1 MEPVRSWGPAQAA
14 AWLRGLD
21 TAVQGYPFEAWGLS
35 GPDLLGLDVGVLEA
49 LGVWPLGHQ
58 ELLLEAVEQLRN
70 LDTGLESTSLRTLTE
85 RLQELAQGI
94 QSLVQEGLSA
104 GDAPQP
110 PSLTLLARVIDLVG
124 AAKELFS
131 WLNRSGVGEGTPGCR
146 VPPTLGAEFCLPPR
160 YLFST
165 LNDFSASRDIILLCA
180 QLAETLQA
188 ARGAARAPLTPRC
201 HLQCQHIVGICESIV
216 GCSPPALL
224 DRRAVLQHV
233 RLELPP
239 GPQGSPPME
248 GGREP
253 RTGHPTVPLPP
264 AQALAAHGDHI
275 LPGDEIV
282 QVNEQV
288 VVGWTPISLARKLL
302 EKGNTVTLVLKKIP
316 LDLPG
321 SPPSPRQQVSD
332 PSAPSPAQVPGLSW
346 ELGRNAQS
354 QASPIPLEIPKALG
368 SVDRGPL
375 QRSGRFGAQGSR
387 FSPSIVADLD
397 SGPDSTPDPVT
408 DEEEEEVEQDLRLPG
423 AAVEELP
430 GLSGRG
436 RMRAEGVQGRS
447 SSPQAMRV
455 LLSVHTAL
463 LAVHRCCRGGAGPC
477 QAVLD
482 GAGGCPGGSLLAL
495 PSPDTPNAVVAGV
508 ATRLSRRRVSCRDL
522 GRVDCDGWLLKKKD
536 HVGFM
541 AQKWKRCWFVLKGHT
556 LYWYNHPND
565 ERAAGLINVATYNLE
580 STREQKK
587 KYVFQ
592 LCHQTYKPFV
602 FAAETL
608 ADLSMWVSRLVTAK
622 TKYTLAHQ
630 AVPDKEE
637 DCYSETEA
645 EDPDDESPKHGS
657 DSVSG
662 RGGHPGDR
670 GTEVP
675 CLTSCP
681 RVSTSQGRGCR
692 TPQRR
697 RSSPQPAAQPAAP
710 RAAPG
715 PAPPWVGAGSFPI
728 PATPPSP
735 ASGAG
740 SHTGE
745 PCGVSGLPSCSS
757 DPCPC
762 PDPAGE
768 DLESLMQCLR
778 QGGVSLM
785 GQRRFLTQEQC
796 RKSFL
801 RRNKNPHINERVH
814 AVRALQSTLKAK
826 LAELQA
832 LEQLLGE
839 AAVTSD
845 TFRRWKEEHQEL
857 YQELREGWAGRQGH
871 GHDQGDAGDQ
881 HKEAAEP

>member
-1 MEPVRSWGPAQAA
+1 MEPVRCWGPAQAA

-21 TAVQGYPFEAWGLS
+21 AAVQGYPFEAWGLS
-35 GPDLLGLDVGVLEA
+35 GPELLGLDAPALEA
-49 LGVWPLGHQ
+49 LGVWPVGHQ
-58 ELLLEAVEQLRN
+58 ELLLEATEQLRN
-70 LDTGLESTSLRTLTE
+70 LDTGLASTSLRTLTE

-94 QSLVQEGLSA
+94 QSLVEGELPA

-131 WLNRSGVGEGTPGCR
+131 WLNR
-146 VPPTLGAEFCLPPR
+146 

-188 ARGAARAPLTPRC
+188 DLPAAERNSGILRI
-201 HLQCQHIVGICESIV
+201 CQHIVGICQSIL
-216 GCSPPALL
+216 GCSPLALL
-224 DRRAVLQHV
+224 DRRAVLQPV
-233 RLELPP
+233 GLALPP
-239 GPQGSPPME
+239 CPQGSPPLSCLHFVSATTSE
-248 GGREP
+248 
-253 RTGHPTVPLPP
+253 
-264 AQALAAHGDHI
+264 ALAAHGGHI

-288 VVGWTPISLARKLL
+288 VLTQDLQVGWTPANLARKLL
-302 EKGNTVTLVLKKIP
+302 EKGNRVTLVLKKIP

-321 SPPSPRQQVSD
+321 SPPSPTQQVSD
-332 PSAPSPAQVPGLSW
+332 PSAASPALVLHW
-346 ELGRNAQS
+346 A
-354 QASPIPLEIPKALG
+354 
-368 SVDRGPL
+368 
-375 QRSGRFGAQGSR
+375 GSR
-387 FSPSIVADLD
+387 FPPSIAADLD
-397 SGPDSTPDPVT
+397 SGADSAPDPVT
-408 DEEEEEVEQDLRLPG
+408 DEEQEEDERDLRLPG
-423 AAVEELP
+423 AVPAVEELP
-430 GLSGRG
+430 GLSG
-436 RMRAEGVQGRS
+436 Q
-447 SSPQAMRV
+447 
-455 LLSVHTAL
+455 
-463 LAVHRCCRGGAGPC
+463 
-477 QAVLD
+477 
-482 GAGGCPGGSLLAL
+482 
-495 PSPDTPNAVVAGV
+495 GV

-541 AQKWKRCWFVLKGHT
+541 AQKWKRCWLVLKGHT

-565 ERAAGLINVATYNLE
+565 ERAAGLINVATYSLE

-608 ADLSMWVSRLVTAK
+608 ADLSMWVSRLVAAK

-645 EDPDDESPKHGS
+645 EDPDDESPRHGS
-657 DSVSG
+657 DSLS
-662 RGGHPGDR
+662 PG
-670 GTEVP
+670 
-675 CLTSCP
+675 S
-681 RVSTSQGRGCR
+681 SAA
-692 TPQRR
+692 
-697 RSSPQPAAQPAAP
+697 SSPQGSP
-710 RAAPG
+710 RPC
-715 PAPPWVGAGSFPI
+715 
-728 PATPPSP
+728 SP
-735 ASGAG
+735 M
-740 SHTGE
+740 
-745 PCGVSGLPSCSS
+745 GLCPLPQCPLS
-757 DPCPC
+757 PC

-768 DLESLMQCLR
+768 DLESLMLCLR
-778 QGGVSLM
+778 QGGVSLT

-826 LAELQA
+826 LVELQA

-839 AAVTSD
+839 AALTSD

-857 YQELREGWAGRQGH
+857 YQELREGWAGQQAQG
-871 GHDQGDAGDQ
+871 
-881 HKEAAEP
+881 EA

>member
-1 MEPVRSWGPAQAA
+1 MEPVGSWGPAQAA

-21 TAVQGYPFEAWGLS
+21 AAVQGYPFEAWGLS
-35 GPDLLGLDVGVLEA
+35 GPDLLGLDAQALES
-49 LGVWPLGHQ
+49 LGVWRLGHQ
-58 ELLLEAVEQLRN
+58 ELLLEATEQLRN

-85 RLQELAQGI
+85 RLQDLAQGI
-94 QSLVQEGLSA
+94 QSLLQGELPA

-131 WLNRSGVGEGTPGCR
+131 WLNR
-146 VPPTLGAEFCLPPR
+146 

-188 ARGAARAPLTPRC
+188 DLPAAERNSGI
-201 HLQCQHIVGICESIV
+201 LQICQHIVGICQSIV

-224 DRRAVLQHV
+224 DRRAVLQRV
-233 RLELPP
+233 GLALPP
-239 GPQGSPPME
+239 APQGSPQMSPS
-248 GGREP
+248 
-253 RTGHPTVPLPP
+253 TPTLPLGLWQSPPTSPDVPTLPP
-264 AQALAAHGDHI
+264 SQCSSPPGSPDTPTPASDLLGSPQSLLTARLGFEITSTNSCLHFVSATTSEALAAHGGHI

-288 VVGWTPISLARKLL
+288 VVGWTPVNLARKLL
-302 EKGNTVTLVLKKIP
+302 EKGNRVTLVLKKIP
-316 LDLPG
+316 LDLSS
-321 SPPSPRQQVSD
+321 SPPSPRQQ
-332 PSAPSPAQVPGLSW
+332 SPGVFLGAASSPGT
-346 ELGRNAQS
+346 
-354 QASPIPLEIPKALG
+354 
-368 SVDRGPL
+368 
-375 QRSGRFGAQGSR
+375 RSGE
-387 FSPSIVADLD
+387 SPSSPVSLTSSVAADLD
-397 SGPDSTPDPVT
+397 SGADSAPDPIT
-408 DEEEEEVEQDLRLPG
+408 DEEQEEDERDLRLPG
-423 AAVEELP
+423 VVPAVEEVP
-430 GLSGRG
+430 GPSGQGAAAEVWDSGTPLDTPLDTPPSTPAVTEPCATELSP
-436 RMRAEGVQGRS
+436 RAAPAPE
-447 SSPQAMRV
+447 A
-455 LLSVHTAL
+455 
-463 LAVHRCCRGGAGPC
+463 GGAEHSQLPA
-477 QAVLD
+477 Q
-482 GAGGCPGGSLLAL
+482 GS
-495 PSPDTPNAVVAGV
+495 PRTGSRPKGV

-541 AQKWKRCWFVLKGHT
+541 AQKWKRCWLVLKGHT

-608 ADLSMWVSRLVTAK
+608 ADLSMWVSHLVTAK

-645 EDPDDESPKHGS
+645 EDPDDESPRHGS
-657 DSVSG
+657 DS
-662 RGGHPGDR
+662 PKKK
-670 GTEVP
+670 
-675 CLTSCP
+675 L
-681 RVSTSQGRGCR
+681 QN
-692 TPQRR
+692 TPEKVQLSPA
-697 RSSPQPAAQPAAP
+697 SSPQGSP
-710 RAAPG
+710 RPC
-715 PAPPWVGAGSFPI
+715 
-728 PATPPSP
+728 SP
-735 ASGAG
+735 M
-740 SHTGE
+740 
-745 PCGVSGLPSCSS
+745 
-757 DPCPC
+757 
-762 PDPAGE
+762 DPAGE
-768 DLESLMQCLR
+768 DLESLMLCLR

-826 LAELQA
+826 LVELQA

-839 AAVTSD
+839 AVLTSD

-857 YQELREGWAGRQGH
+857 YQELREGWAGQQGQ

-881 HKEAAEP
+881 HSPHEEAAEP

>member
-1 MEPVRSWGPAQAA
+1 MEPVRCWGPAQAA

-21 TAVQGYPFEAWGLS
+21 AAVQGYPFEAWGLS
-35 GPDLLGLDVGVLEA
+35 GPDLLGLDAGVLEA

-70 LDTGLESTSLRTLTE
+70 LDTGLASTSLRTLTE

-94 QSLVQEGLSA
+94 QSLVQGGLSA

-131 WLNRSGVGEGTPGCR
+131 WLNR
-146 VPPTLGAEFCLPPR
+146 

-180 QLAETLQA
+180 QLAEMLQA
-188 ARGAARAPLTPRC
+188 DLPVAERSSGI
-201 HLQCQHIVGICESIV
+201 LQICQHIVGICESIV

-224 DRRAVLQHV
+224 DHRAVLQRV
-233 RLELPP
+233 GLALPP
-239 GPQGSPPME
+239 GPQGSPPMS
-248 GGREP
+248 P
-253 RTGHPTVPLPP
+253 STPTLPLGLWQSPPTSPDTPTLPP
-264 AQALAAHGDHI
+264 SQWSSPPGSPDTPTPPSDLVGSPQPLLTARLGFEITSTSSCLHFVSATTSEALAAHRGHV

-288 VVGWTPISLARKLL
+288 VVGWTPVNLARKLL
-302 EKGNTVTLVLKKIP
+302 EKGNRVTLVLKKIP

-321 SPPSPRQQVSD
+321 SPPSPRQQPPGAFLDAADSPGTRSSESPGSPVSLT
-332 PSAPSPAQVPGLSW
+332 S
-346 ELGRNAQS
+346 
-354 QASPIPLEIPKALG
+354 
-368 SVDRGPL
+368 SV
-375 QRSGRFGAQGSR
+375 A
-387 FSPSIVADLD
+387 ADLD
-397 SGPDSTPDPVT
+397 SGPDSAPDPVT
-408 DEEEEEVEQDLRLPG
+408 DEEQEEDERDLRLPG

-430 GLSGRG
+430 GLSGQG
-436 RMRAEGVQGRS
+436 AAEEVWDSGSTLGTPLDIPPSTPAATEPCATELSPRAAPS
-447 SSPQAMRV
+447 
-455 LLSVHTAL
+455 T
-463 LAVHRCCRGGAGPC
+463 
-477 QAVLD
+477 
-482 GAGGCPGGSLLAL
+482 GAGGAEPSQLPGEGS
-495 PSPDTPNAVVAGV
+495 PRTRPKGCGAGV

-645 EDPDDESPKHGS
+645 EDPDDESPRHGS
-657 DSVSG
+657 DS
-662 RGGHPGDR
+662 
-670 GTEVP
+670 
-675 CLTSCP
+675 P
-681 RVSTSQGRGCR
+681 RKRLQNTPEKAQLSPAGSTA
-692 TPQRR
+692 
-697 RSSPQPAAQPAAP
+697 SSPQGSP
-710 RAAPG
+710 RPC
-715 PAPPWVGAGSFPI
+715 
-728 PATPPSP
+728 SP
-735 ASGAG
+735 M
-740 SHTGE
+740 E
-745 PCGVSGLPSCSS
+745 
-757 DPCPC
+757 
-762 PDPAGE
+762 PAGE
-768 DLESLMQCLR
+768 DLESLMRCLR
-778 QGGVSLM
+778 QGGLSLM
-785 GQRRFLTQEQC
+785 GQQRFLTQEQC

-839 AAVTSD
+839 AALTSD
-845 TFRRWKEEHQEL
+845 TFRRWKEQHQEL
-857 YQELREGWAGRQGH
+857 YRELREGWAGQQGQ
-871 GHDQGDAGDQ
+871 GHDQGDAGEQ
-881 HKEAAEP
+881 QSPQEEAAEP

>member
-35 GPDLLGLDVGVLEA
+35 GPDLLGLDTGVLEA
-49 LGVWPLGHQ
+49 LGVWRLGHQ

-70 LDTGLESTSLRTLTE
+70 LDTGLASTSLRTLTE

-94 QSLVQEGLSA
+94 QSLAQEGLSA
-104 GDAPQP
+104 GDAAQP

-131 WLNRSGVGEGTPGCR
+131 WLN
-146 VPPTLGAEFCLPPR
+146 R

-188 ARGAARAPLTPRC
+188 DLPVAERNSGILRI
-201 HLQCQHIVGICESIV
+201 CQHIVGICESIV

-224 DRRAVLQHV
+224 DRRAVLQRV
-233 RLELPP
+233 GLALPP
-239 GPQGSPPME
+239 GPQDSPPISCLHFVSVTSSE
-248 GGREP
+248 
-253 RTGHPTVPLPP
+253 
-264 AQALAAHGDHI
+264 ALVAHGGHI

-288 VVGWTPISLARKLL
+288 VLTQDVQVGWTPVSLARKLL

-321 SPPSPRQQVSD
+321 SPPSPRQQ
-332 PSAPSPAQVPGLSW
+332 P
-346 ELGRNAQS
+346 E
-354 QASPIPLEIPKALG
+354 
-368 SVDRGPL
+368 VDQGPP
-375 QRSGRFGAQGSR
+375 QRSGRSGAQSSR
-387 FSPSIVADLD
+387 FPPSAAADLD
-397 SGPDSTPDPVT
+397 SGPDSAPDPVT
-408 DEEEEEVEQDLRLPG
+408 DEEEEEDERDLRLPR
-423 AAVEELP
+423 AAAEELP
-430 GLSGRG
+430 GL
-436 RMRAEGVQGRS
+436 
-447 SSPQAMRV
+447 
-455 LLSVHTAL
+455 
-463 LAVHRCCRGGAGPC
+463 
-477 QAVLD
+477 
-482 GAGGCPGGSLLAL
+482 AGGRPGESSAL

-541 AQKWKRCWFVLKGHT
+541 AQKWKRCWLVLKGHT

-608 ADLSMWVSRLVTAK
+608 ADLSMWVSHLVTAK

-645 EDPDDESPKHGS
+645 EDPDDESPRHGS

-662 RGGHPGDR
+662 SGGHPGDR

-675 CLTSCP
+675 
-681 RVSTSQGRGCR
+681 
-692 TPQRR
+692 
-697 RSSPQPAAQPAAP
+697 
-710 RAAPG
+710 
-715 PAPPWVGAGSFPI
+715 W
-728 PATPPSP
+728 
-735 ASGAG
+735 
-740 SHTGE
+740 E
-745 PCGVSGLPSCSS
+745 PCGVLGLPSCSS
-757 DPCPC
+757 APCPC

-778 QGGVSLM
+778 QGGVSLI

-839 AAVTSD
+839 AALTSD

-857 YQELREGWAGRQGH
+857 YQELREGWAGRQG
-871 GHDQGDAGDQ
+871 QG
-881 HKEAAEP
+881 